1 MIAVAKH
8 RAETDW
14 YPRYYRAWTYGLAA
28 EWTLLIAGTVLRSR
42 ALFIA
47 TVLIGFI
54 FMLLGLPILNEY
66 KHRTDDERD
75 QA

>member
-1 MIAVAKH
+1 VIEVAKH

-14 YPRYYRAWTYGLAA
+14 YPQYYRAWTYGLAA

-47 TVLIGFI
+47 TVLIGVALL
-54 FMLLGLPILNEY
+54 LLGLPIWNQYRHDL
-66 KHRTDDERD
+66 DEKRD

>member
-1 MIAVAKH
+1 VIAVAKH

-14 YPRYYRAWTYGLAA
+14 YPQYYRAWTYGLAA

-47 TVLIGFI
+47 TLLIGFI
-54 FMLLGLPILNEY
+54 FMLLGLPILNEH
-66 KHRTDDERD
+66 KHRTNNERS
-75 QA
+75 QG

>member
-54 FMLLGLPILNEY
+54 FMLLGLPILNEH
-66 KHRTDDERD
+66 KRQLDKKED